1 MIKKTFILIAL
12 AATTLQASADNFLKG
27 LVVKTRRGY
36 NIGGT
41 APLPMPASIRKLN
54 SYSLKANWSLG
65 IDATKPLDD
74 HWGVM
79 VGLRF
84 EAKGMK
90 EDAEVKNYHEV
101 MVQGDQTL
109 EGRFTGSVTTNVRQW
124 MFTLPVQASLKVAH
138 NIDLRFGPYV
148 SVLTSKGFSGYAHDG
163 YLRVGDPTGAK
174 VIIGNKPGN
183 MGYYNF
189 SSDMRTFQW
198 GVGVGADWIFWR
210 NWGLYGEVNW
220 GLSGLHKSS
229 FHVLDQTLYPIY
241 GQVGLVWKATKKAKK
256 AKREKRT
263 K

>member
-1 MIKKTFILIAL
+1 MKRYIL
-12 AATTLQASADNFLKG
+12 SAFL
-27 LVVKTRRGY
+27 LVLCAVQSFGIDIFDDLHYQVRLGY

-41 APLPMPASIRKLN
+41 APLPMPASIRSLN
-54 SYSLKANWSLG
+54 DYSFKANWSLG

-74 HWGVM
+74 RWGVA

-90 EDAEVKNYHEV
+90 IDADVKNYHEV

-109 EGRFTGSVTTNVRQW
+109 DGMFTGSVVTDVRQW
-124 MFTLPVQASLKVAH
+124 MFTVPVQASLKVCR
-138 NIDLRFGPYV
+138 NVDLRFGPYV

-163 YLRVGDPTGAK
+163 YLRQGDPTGPK
-174 VIIGNKPGN
+174 VIIGDTPGT

-189 SSDMRTFQW
+189 SSDMRRFQW
-198 GVGVGADWIFWR
+198 GVGVGADWIFWH

-229 FHVLDQTLYPIY
+229 FLLLDQTLYPIF
-241 GQVGLVWKATKKAKK
+241 GQVGVIWKAGKKSKK
-256 AKREKRT
+256 NNK
-263 K
+263 